1 MICITDSYKTKK
13 KSNATYTSNTKQIS
27 HSKNE
32 MSNRTEIFQFVIDK
46 NWANAIFRV
55 LPLDSFLDFIKGI
68 PQHT

>member
-1 MICITDSYKTKK
+1 
-13 KSNATYTSNTKQIS
+13 
-27 HSKNE
+27 

-68 PQHT
+68 PQHTQAYPI